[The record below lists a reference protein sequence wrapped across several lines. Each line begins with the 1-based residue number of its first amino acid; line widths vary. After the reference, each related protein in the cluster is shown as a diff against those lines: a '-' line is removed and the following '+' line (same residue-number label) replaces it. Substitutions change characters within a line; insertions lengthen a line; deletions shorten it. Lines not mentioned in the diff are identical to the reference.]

1 MKQSEERLIYY
12 NIYVIVMG
20 KPFLYDAVNSMYH
33 SVMDNMP
40 DALRERSMASAFLLG
55 AAGIYLAV
63 KGLQWISREVISSF
77 SEAFDERLLPGLEK
91 ACVAGMAGAPILY
104 ALIDPQGARDM
115 VANHETYASGMAGVY
130 VGSIAGALQDLHK
143 RSKQKLEDSL

>member
-1 MKQSEERLIYY
+1 
-12 NIYVIVMG
+12 MG

-33 SVMDNMP
+33 GIMDNMP

-63 KGLQWISREVISSF
+63 KGLQWISREVISGF
-77 SEAFDERLLPGLEK
+77 SQSFDEKWLPELEK
-91 ACVAGMAGAPILY
+91 ACVAGMASAPLLY
-104 ALIDPQGARDM
+104 ALIDPQGAREI